1 MGEKKQHLEQ
11 YEHYRCQAEV
21 VATQRSRKTLAFLV
35 SRNCGCQCA
44 HHHLHFHLTS
54 FHRRLRTTI
63 LWVTNRDLGISFPK
77 GTPRLYPRFH
87 TSVGQQQ
94 KRVLPPR
101 SGDKV
106 RQLHRV
112 HHTLVNMICMHVTPL
127 QRQCREDVGSPI
139 SRWDSG
145 TCFQTGLQLWKLQ
158 GVNCTKEKNYLV
170 DKGQPP
176 PGYNRKMVNEG
187 HSGWGHQEFWRQLTQ
202 IIKAVVLWKGLWMK
216 GNWHERNKKLCDLGC
231 DMNPSW
237 WLMW

>member
-21 VATQRSRKTLAFLV
+21 VATQRSRKTLAFLF
-35 SRNCGCQCA
+35 SRICGCQCA

-77 GTPRLYPRFH
+77 GTPRLYPLFH

-106 RQLHRV
+106 RQLH
-112 HHTLVNMICMHVTPL
+112 TLWWTWYACMSLPFRDNAGKMWGNLFLDEIVGHVFK
-127 QRQCREDVGSPI
+127 QAC
-139 SRWDSG
+139 
-145 TCFQTGLQLWKLQ
+145 
-158 GVNCTKEKNYLV
+158 NYESCKVSTAL
-170 DKGQPP
+170 
-176 PGYNRKMVNEG
+176 
-187 HSGWGHQEFWRQLTQ
+187 
-202 IIKAVVLWKGLWMK
+202 
-216 GNWHERNKKLCDLGC
+216 KKRTI
-231 DMNPSW
+231 
-237 WLMW
+237 